1 MRYGAISSHDLFS
14 HENPGRIMGAAYG
27 LAMLA
32 LKSGAP
38 LEQRVEAL
46 DRLYDRFNIN
56 PLDALKQP
64 DRSAAL
70 QFLADKAKIKLT
82 ITPGV
87 VEGFIQVLEELVR
100 RKTSALQGEI
110 DQRQQQIGDLG
121 KFESANAIVNRL
133 LE

>member
-121 KFESANAIVNRL
+121 KFESANAIVNKL

>member
-1 MRYGAISSHDLFS
+1 
-14 HENPGRIMGAAYG
+14 
-27 LAMLA
+27 MLA